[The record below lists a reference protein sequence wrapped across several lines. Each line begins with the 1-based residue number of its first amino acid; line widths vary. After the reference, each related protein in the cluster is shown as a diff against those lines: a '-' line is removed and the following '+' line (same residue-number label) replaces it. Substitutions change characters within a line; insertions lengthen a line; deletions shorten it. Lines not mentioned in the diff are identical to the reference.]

1 MKITVGQ
8 EQWLKLERQS
18 MINQITRLKSLK
30 EEKNSLSN
38 HKIAEDIEMLDNRKR
53 EINRILA
60 TSEVVKNP
68 NTRRMEIGSKARVF
82 VKMGTDDREL
92 LEVELIERK
101 VGITPTDDYYLIEID
116 SPLGRAIFRK
126 EVGEK
131 ARFRTM
137 EGYRAQAEI
146 VAIEFEREG
155 LGKTIL
161 KRKN

>member
-8 EQWLKLERQS
+8 EQWLQLERQS

-68 NTRRMEIGSKARVF
+68 NTRRMEIGTKARVLL
-82 VKMGTDDREL
+82 KTETDDREL

-101 VGITPTDDYYLIEID
+101 VGITPTEDYYSIEIN
-116 SPLGRAIFRK
+116 SPLGRAIFHKDLR
-126 EVGEK
+126 VK
-131 ARFRTM
+131 APFRTM

>member
-1 MKITVGQ
+1 
-8 EQWLKLERQS
+8 
-18 MINQITRLKSLK
+18 
-30 EEKNSLSN
+30 
-38 HKIAEDIEMLDNRKR
+38 MLDNRKR

-82 VKMGTDDREL
+82 LKTGTDDREL

-101 VGITPTDDYYLIEID
+101 VGITSTEDYYSIEIN
-116 SPLGRAIFRK
+116 SPLGRAIFHK